1 MGVHIRL
8 LFVMIFWGSA
18 FVSGRM
24 LALQYHPIAIAFSRF
39 LLASCLLVPTLYL
52 KEGRIL
58 PLEKKSYFKFL
69 LLGMFGIFAY
79 NVCFLFGLKMVEA
92 GRSSVV
98 IALNPVV
105 TAIFSAIFF
114 KESIHFKKAIGIILG
129 IFGALVVLT
138 KGKFS
143 GLLSIGQGEL
153 FLMGAVVSWV
163 TYTLVGKKFI
173 QKLSILEVTTWSC
186 LFGSLIL
193 LPLSIFN
200 GLDFLW
206 SHLSIIDFFNIANLG
221 VFSTYLGFIWYYEG
235 VKILGATNATSYINF
250 LPVIGVICGI
260 IFLNEAPGPSLYVGA
275 CITILGVFL
284 VNRKI
289 KS

>member
-8 LFVMIFWGSA
+8 FFVMVFWGSA

-24 LALQYHPIAIAFSRF
+24 LALQYHPIAIAFCRF
-39 LLASCLLVPTLYL
+39 LMASALLLPTLYM
-52 KEGRIL
+52 KEKRIF
-58 PLEKKSYFKFL
+58 PLERKSYLKFFI
-69 LLGMFGIFAY
+69 LGLFGIFAY

-114 KESIHFKKAIGIILG
+114 KEMITPKKGVGIILG
-129 IFGALVVLT
+129 IFGAIVVLT
-138 KGKFS
+138 KGEFS
-143 GLLSIGQGEL
+143 GLLSIGAGEL

-186 LFGSLIL
+186 LFGALVL
-193 LPLSIFN
+193 FPLSILN
-200 GLDFLW
+200 GLG
-206 SHLSIIDFFNIANLG
+206 HLMNNLSVIDFFNITNLG

-235 VKILGATNATSYINF
+235 VKELGATNATSYINF
-250 LPVIGVICGI
+250 LPVIGVFCGYL
-260 IFLNEAPGPSLYVGA
+260 FLGEVPGITLYIGGA
-275 CITILGVFL
+275 ITIAGVFL
-284 VNRKI
+284 VNK
-289 KS
+289 K